1 MFVVLCLLFALDTA
15 FMPQVNEK
23 AALDAEL
30 TGELLFKLRL
40 EEEGESVDAS
50 TYIDVKIFIF
60 I

>member
-50 TYIDVKIFIF
+50 T
-60 I
+60 